1 MVTAVI
7 GAAARRAAHHRATLP
22 CCLTELDVLLCC
34 CMYVC
39 GCRSV
44 QKALELLADW
54 RVANRTS
61 HVDRSSRAFRFLVTR
76 KQEKV
81 LFKVCGG

>member
-1 MVTAVI
+1 
-7 GAAARRAAHHRATLP
+7 
-22 CCLTELDVLLCC
+22 
-34 CMYVC
+34 MYVC